1 MGHEFCAGVLEAGPA
16 TDGPAAGHHGRIR
29 PSAAVEERGAY
40 RPTYNNDYPCGY
52 AQQMLLSAPLV
63 LPVPN
68 GLHPHLAALTEP
80 LAVGLHAVA
89 KSGVQPHET
98 AVVSAA
104 GRSALPSLRR
114 YVLLESKPLPMT
126 SQHAA
131 ANSRFVWARHK
142 PSTPQPNQ
150 RSISGGAPPMR
161 TAH

>member
-16 TDGPAAGHHGRIR
+16 TDGPPPGTTVVSVPALLSSNGVHRL
-29 PSAAVEERGAY
+29 
-40 RPTYNNDYPCGY
+40 TYNNDYPCGY

-114 YVLLESKPLPMT
+114 YEPLESKPLPTAT